1 MSKTY
6 TWQFHVRT
14 YEIDQYGHVNNT
26 IYPNY
31 LEEAAT
37 QGSAAAGFSL
47 QWYLEQQCFWL
58 VRKWT
63 IRYLQP
69 AVYGDELAITTWIS
83 DFRRV
88 QSHREYR
95 MTRVRDGAELLRAR
109 TNWVFVDANTLQP
122 RRIFPEFIQ
131 AFSLDENK
139 PLEDLGVRITKP
151 TWSGQGHQYI
161 SYREVQRFELDLAK
175 HVNNGVYFRWIEHA
189 YNKAIESVG
198 WSIERQLEECGFAIF
213 AAGYEVEYFK
223 PALVHDPIKI
233 VSWVTE
239 MSRVKGAWIHEIR
252 HAETNELLVRAYAL
266 GAFVDISGPQPKPT
280 RIPEAMAQAVISGQP
295 T

>member
-1 MSKTY
+1 MPKTH

-37 QGSAAAGFSL
+37 QASNAAGYSL
-47 QWYLEQQCFWL
+47 QWYLEQGCFWL
-58 VRKWT
+58 VRKWS

-69 AVYGDELAITTWIS
+69 AVYGDELAITTWVS

-88 QSHREYR
+88 QSNREYLL
-95 MTRVRDGAELLRAR
+95 TRVRDGVELLRAR
-109 TNWVFVDANTLQP
+109 TNWVFVDAQTLQP
-122 RRIFPEFIQ
+122 RRVFPEFEE
-131 AFSLDENK
+131 AFGVAQNQ
-139 PLEDLGVRITKP
+139 PLPDLGIHITKP
-151 TWSGQGHQYI
+151 ILPQAGYRYT
-161 SYREVQRFELDLAK
+161 SYREVQSFELDLAK

-189 YNKAIESVG
+189 YNKALDSVG
-198 WSIERQLEECGFAIF
+198 WGIERQISECGFSIF

-223 PALVHDPIKI
+223 PAHAKDPIKI

-239 MSRVKGAWIHEIR
+239 MSRVRGAWIHEIR
-252 HAETNELLVRAYAL
+252 HADSDDLLVRAYAV

-280 RIPEAMAQAVISGQP
+280 RIPAAMLQAILTGQAG
-295 T
+295 